1 MILKDTVMDFE
12 LEKQDEGW
20 ATEFRDACHTQA
32 ERPAAFWTAQRARI
46 QEQVRGK
53 RRSVSLR
60 FALAS
65 TAAMLL
71 VAAAMLTG
79 GSSPLATPP
88 PQTAQAHTISDQQ
101 LLADIDETLAD
112 PTPDALAPME
122 LISQEMDQSL
132 QAQNKKE
139 TR

>member
-1 MILKDTVMDFE
+1 MDFE

-20 ATEFRDACHTQA
+20 AKEFRDACHMQA
-32 ERPAAFWTAQRARI
+32 ERAPAFWTAQGARI
-46 QEQVRGK
+46 QERVRGK

-65 TAAMLL
+65 TATLL
-71 VAAAMLTG
+71 LLAAAMLTG
-79 GSSPLATPP
+79 GSSLVGSPP
-88 PQTAQAHTISDQQ
+88 PQTAQRHTISDQQ

-122 LISQEMDQSL
+122 LISQDMDQSL
-132 QAQNKKE
+132 QAQNKKA

>member
-1 MILKDTVMDFE
+1 MDFE

-20 ATEFRDACHTQA
+20 AREFRDACHARA
-32 ERPAAFWTAQRARI
+32 ERPPAFWAAQRARI
-46 QEQVRGK
+46 QEQVRGEK
-53 RRSVSLR
+53 RSVSLR

-65 TAAMLL
+65 TVALL
-71 VAAAMLTG
+71 LLAAAMLTG
-79 GSSPLATPP
+79 GPSVVKAPP
-88 PQTAQAHTISDQQ
+88 TQTAQTHTISDQQ

-122 LISQEMDQSL
+122 LISQDMDQSL

>member
-1 MILKDTVMDFE
+1 MDFE

-20 ATEFRDACHTQA
+20 AKEFRDACHRQA
-32 ERPAAFWTAQRARI
+32 ERAPAFWTAQRARI
-46 QEQVRGK
+46 QERLRDKQ
-53 RRSVSLR
+53 RSVSVR
-60 FALAS
+60 FALSA
-65 TAAMLL
+65 TAALL
-71 VAAAMLTG
+71 LLAAAMLTL

-122 LISQEMDQSL
+122 LISQDMDKSL
-132 QAQNKKE
+132 QAQKKE